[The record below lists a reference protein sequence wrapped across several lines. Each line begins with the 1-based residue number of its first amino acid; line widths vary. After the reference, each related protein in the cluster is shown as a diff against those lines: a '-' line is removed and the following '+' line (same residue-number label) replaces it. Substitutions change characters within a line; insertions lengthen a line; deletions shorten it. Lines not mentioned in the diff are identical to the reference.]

1 MRLLLIEDDIAI
13 ANYIADCLS
22 NDGHDVT
29 HAADGRSGLIETKTG
44 HFDLLIVDRILPD
57 GDGAV
62 VVDRLR
68 KSGFTDPVLMLTAL
82 GSIEDRVEGLRH
94 GADDYLVKPFA
105 QAELLARVDA
115 LVRRSKG
122 AFQEVYD
129 YAAISINRRRREAWR
144 AGRRVALQPR
154 EFELL
159 EQLVLHEGRFVSK
172 AMMLENVWNFHFHPD
187 TNIVETH
194 MSRLRQ
200 KLNAGFATDAIQTAR
215 RVGYRLRDDS

>member
-13 ANYIADCLS
+13 ADYIGACLS
-22 NDGHDVT
+22 GAGHEVR
-29 HAADGRSGLIETKTG
+29 HVPEGQAGLVEAKNG
-44 HFDLLIVDRILPD
+44 HFDLLIVDRVLPD
-57 GDGAV
+57 GDGV
-62 VVDRLR
+62 FIVDGLR
-68 KSGFTDPVLMLTAL
+68 KSGFTNPVLMLTAL

-105 QAELLARVDA
+105 QAELLARIDA
-115 LVRRSKG
+115 LFRRSKG
-122 AFQEVYD
+122 AFQDVYEH
-129 YAAISINRRRREAWR
+129 ASITINRRRREAWR
-144 AGRRVALQPR
+144 AGQRILLQPR

-159 EQLVLHEGRFVSK
+159 EQLVLHEGRYVSK

-200 KLNAGFATDAIQTAR
+200 KLNTGFATDAIQTAR
-215 RVGYRLRDDS
+215 RVGYRLRDDC

>member
-13 ANYIADCLS
+13 ADYIVSCLS
-22 NDGHDVT
+22 AAGHEVR
-29 HAADGRSGLIETKTG
+29 HVAEGQAGLVETKNG

-57 GDGAV
+57 GDGAS
-62 VVDRLR
+62 VVDTLR

-105 QAELLARVDA
+105 QAELIARIDA
-115 LVRRSKG
+115 LFRRSRG
-122 AFQEVYD
+122 AFQDVC
-129 YAAISINRRRREAWR
+129 AFASVTINRRRREAWR
-144 AGRRVALQPR
+144 AGRRITLHPR

-159 EQLVLHEGRFVSK
+159 EQLVLHEGRYVSK

-200 KLNAGFATDAIQTAR
+200 KLNAGFATDAIQTTR
-215 RVGYRLRDDS
+215 RVGYRLRHEA